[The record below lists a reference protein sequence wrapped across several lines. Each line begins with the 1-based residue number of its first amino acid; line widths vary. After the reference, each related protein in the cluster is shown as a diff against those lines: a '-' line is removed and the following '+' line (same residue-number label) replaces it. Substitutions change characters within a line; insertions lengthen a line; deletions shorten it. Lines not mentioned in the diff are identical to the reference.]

1 MPGQSPVART
11 RTNLERTIDI
21 KGWHDA
27 IHSGILSSE
36 TLFVLKCLI
45 IFSGGFDRNNQQLD
59 FSNDKTAKEEN
70 LPPITEEL
78 ELPIVVIRTKENKK
92 SMPGL
97 NSLVNLIM
105 DKFANNL
112 STTIIYREKD
122 DLEEE
127 DEGRK
132 KKIVDCQLVNGIEDE
147 FIIYCINGGRG
158 YNYSLNAISRARNG
172 FAWIIDTDSG

>member
-1 MPGQSPVART
+1 MGYRSAKPIADL
-11 RTNLERTIDI
+11 TNYFREHITDDTD
-21 KGWHDA
+21 G
-27 IHSGILSSE
+27 S
-36 TLFVLKCLI
+36 
-45 IFSGGFDRNNQQLD
+45 NQQQLD

-92 SMPGL
+92 FMSGL

-112 STTIIYREKD
+112 STTIIYCEKD

-132 KKIVDCQLVNGIEDE
+132 KKIVDRYLVDGIEDE
-147 FIIYCINGGRG
+147 FIIYCVNGSRG
-158 YNYSLNAISRARNG
+158 YNYALMTISRARNG